1 MDGLLKEYFAEFYR
15 QHTELTP
22 EIVEQQNSKSELQ
35 EQLTELMQKRSFLS
49 GQGIEQQINQSAQF
63 VSDTR

>member
-35 EQLTELMQKRSFLS
+35 EQLTELM
-49 GQGIEQQINQSAQF
+49 
-63 VSDTR
+63 